1 MSPPSEISVI
11 DNNGVK
17 IIFKKIRYMCLT
29 FAILMLLSVSVHPAM
44 AEMDV
49 KDRIEKTN
57 AAIGQ
62 FQATGSGCPGCAA
75 GLFNGTFG
83 DSFDLNQL
91 NLSHINTS
99 ALNVTNFSFSV
110 REIPMGGRPGDRTID
125 GAENVTLPFG
135 TLEIQPE
142 GYRDNPVVS
151 ASMSAAGSSGEVRSL
166 AAYEGKIAD
175 FDRDPSVQDYIRNV
189 TTVFG
194 YTSRTDAYV
203 KRIDARILSGVK
215 SETTGLYD
223 VATYTYAN
231 LTTHNRYRFMAVQSI
246 TPSGVPNAP
255 MAVFPGIVMS
265 PVGTSDPDGACWYW
279 YLLIGLA
286 ALLVIAAIIA
296 SIAIAAAQ
304 AAYGGYIYYKKP
316 PLKQMKIYGIPES
329 QAQWAQWKD
338 NWLEFVHAPDGQFW
352 WTDGGKTDVIE
363 QPAPGSTAFF
373 ARTVLY
379 TLFLFLLLMML
390 ISPPLV
396 TAALTLLLLMILG
409 LAVCT
414 GMVKDQNDQITLED
428 RLNLNN
434 WVSVTEKDN
443 GRPVLVSSKGGGL
456 VFISLDEGLVDG
468 VPYVWNSTSDDPDFL
483 TDEMPLSYPDNPDKR
498 VRVWTAV
505 PPANQTRVF
514 YARYVPVNATA
525 GPALKEFRVGIVPIV
540 WGGTD
545 VDTSSQWV
553 GYGSSLAVDPKTDGM
568 HIAYLDYSG
577 TYFNAGKVM
586 YRYGEGVHWD
596 SAAVVDDSIDWTAR
610 DGTEL
615 ARRTSVALDME
626 GNPWIS
632 YMDWKNGHLKVAH
645 RLTRND
651 KEYYVPGGGVPKR
664 DRFKTE
670 TVDAYSD
677 YTGWGS
683 SIAVDR
689 QGNPHISYLRQSSKY
704 YAPQL
709 MYAHRTAAG
718 WDIRQL
724 DNAVGKG
731 AEDYRWRNPNV
742 QDGAYTSIALDSQ
755 DRPHISYVDFN
766 RDSDK
771 KKSHTCTTIAS
782 GRHPFVQC
790 NPNLQLMHIAWNGTG
805 WTKEAVDPDL
815 WGDLKNSFVD
825 QIAFTWHGLY
835 NSIAMDVHDQPHI
848 SYMSAYADPCFTLGG
863 YQVPVPT
870 CHHPVGDLKYASWDG
885 SKWGTEIVDNS
896 SDSVGL
902 YTSMK
907 IDSNDRT
914 HISYM
919 DWKNGFLRYATRP
932 RSGSWTRGIPDRQS
946 SDTGRF
952 TSLGLDHNGNP
963 RIVYMDYTNGHVKY
977 VYGDFG
983 NWTPP
988 APIPEPTQTL
998 PATTSPTLKGTPVPT
1013 GAETP
1018 APTLP
1023 AVPPE
1028 KVEKIE
1034 LLPVPGLEPPVPSGS
1049 DGNAASISPGT
1060 TAGTAVTYSFD
1071 NSPSSIA
1078 VSVNT
1083 VSLVP
1088 DREIP
1093 ESRCTV
1099 RKESP
1104 LPDFQLHGGPALYE
1118 KIEVSWINPTAIT
1131 DAKIGFSVTKSWL
1144 DENHVAPA
1152 DVVLMRQHDLKWAG
1166 LPTTFDRQEGDR
1178 YYYTAATPGF
1188 SYFAVT
1194 DKTTAL
1200 LATAVTAVPTA
1211 RAVTNP
1217 HVQESAVTPMVT
1229 SVSVKA
1235 ASGPVQLA
1243 PVAAET
1249 VAPVP
1254 VPPEPVPGLPLLW
1267 IAVAALISMLGVAG
1281 FFIGRRL
1288 WWQHQNPNLF
1298 RKYD

>member
-1 MSPPSEISVI
+1 
-11 DNNGVK
+11 
-17 IIFKKIRYMCLT
+17 MCLT
-29 FAILMLLSVSVHPAM
+29 IAILMLLSVSVHPAM
-44 AEMDV
+44 AQMEI
-49 KDRIEKTN
+49 KDRIDKAN
-57 AAIGQ
+57 AAIEQ
-62 FQATGSGCPGCAA
+62 FQNADPGCPGCAA
-75 GLFNGTFG
+75 GLFNETFSN
-83 DSFDLNQL
+83 SFDMNGI
-91 NLSHINTS
+91 NLSRINTT
-99 ALNVTNFSFSV
+99 ALNVTNFSFSM
-110 REIPMGGRPGDRTID
+110 REIPPDGRPGDQTIP
-125 GAENVTLPFG
+125 GAKNITLPFG
-135 TLEIQPE
+135 TLEIRPE
-142 GYRDNPVVS
+142 GYTAPSIVS
-151 ASMSAAGSSGEVRSL
+151 ASRSESGSSGSASSPV
-166 AAYEGKIAD
+166 AYEGKIAD

-189 TTVFG
+189 TMVFG
-194 YTSRTDAYV
+194 YTNRTDAYV
-203 KRIDARILSGVK
+203 KRLDARILSGVK

-223 VATYTYAN
+223 VATFTYTN
-231 LTTHNRYRFMAVQSI
+231 FTTHYRYRFMAVQSI
-246 TPSGVPNAP
+246 TPGGVPNAP

-286 ALLVIAAIIA
+286 ALLVIAAIVA
-296 SIAIAAAQ
+296 SVAIATAQ

-316 PLKQMKIYGIPES
+316 PLKQMKIYGIPEN

-338 NWLEFVHAPDGQFW
+338 NWLEFVNAPEGQFW

-390 ISPPLV
+390 IAPPLV
-396 TAALTLLLLMILG
+396 TAALTLLLLMLLG

-434 WVSVTEKDN
+434 WVAVTEKDN

-468 VPYVWNSTSDDPDFL
+468 VQYVWNSTSDDPDFL

-514 YARYVPVNATA
+514 SARYVPVNATA

-540 WGGTD
+540 WGGAD
-545 VDTSSQWV
+545 VDNSSQWV

-586 YRYGEGVHWD
+586 YRYGEGTHWD
-596 SAAVVDDSIDWTAR
+596 SASVVDDTIDWTTR
-610 DGTEL
+610 DGTEM
-615 ARRTSVALDME
+615 ARRTSIALDRE

-645 RLTRND
+645 RLTKND
-651 KEYYVPGGGVPKR
+651 KEYYTPGGGVPKR

-670 TVDAYSD
+670 TVDSYSD
-677 YTGWGS
+677 FTGWGS
-683 SIAVDR
+683 SIAVDG

-731 AEDYRWRNPNV
+731 AEDYRSWNPNV

-766 RDSDK
+766 RDPDK

-805 WTKEAVDPDL
+805 WTKEAVDSDL

-848 SYMSAYADPCFTLGG
+848 SYMSAYADPCFTVGG
-863 YQVPVPT
+863 YQVPIPT

-885 SKWGTEIVDNS
+885 SKWSTEIVDNS

-907 IDSNDRT
+907 IDGNDRT

-919 DWKNGFLRYATRP
+919 DWKNGFLRYATKP

-988 APIPEPTQTL
+988 APTPEPTLTL
-998 PATTSPTLKGTPVPT
+998 PATTSPTLQGTPVPT
-1013 GAETP
+1013 VP
-1018 APTLP
+1018 AG
-1023 AVPPE
+1023 PPGKE
-1028 KVEKIE
+1028 EIIE
-1034 LLPVPGLEPPVPSGS
+1034 LLPVPGLEPPVPPGGS
-1049 DGNAASISPGT
+1049 DGSAASISPGT
-1060 TAGTAVTYSFD
+1060 MAGTAVTYSFD
-1071 NSPSSIA
+1071 NPPPSGA
-1078 VSVNT
+1078 ASVNT
-1083 VSLVP
+1083 VSMVP

-1118 KIEVSWINPTAIT
+1118 KIEVSWINPSAIHE
-1131 DAKIGFSVTKSWL
+1131 ASIGFSVNKNWL
-1144 DENHVAPA
+1144 DENHIAPA
-1152 DVVLMRQHDLKWAG
+1152 DVVLMRQHDLVWAS

-1178 YYYTAATPGF
+1178 YYYTATTPGF

-1194 DKTTAL
+1194 DKSTAA
-1200 LATAVTAVPTA
+1200 ATV
-1211 RAVTNP
+1211 RAVMTMTPASGNDP
-1217 HVQESAVTPMVT
+1217 VPSAAVTPAVT
-1229 SVSVKA
+1229 RSFVRGSAKA
-1235 ASGPVQLA
+1235 AAGPAHPA
-1243 PVAAET
+1243 PVET
-1249 VAPVP
+1249 GTPVP
-1254 VPPEPVPGLPLLW
+1254 VPAAAEPASGLPLLW
-1267 IAVAALISMLGVAG
+1267 IAVAVLVSMLGVAG
-1281 FFIGRRL
+1281 FFIGRRM
-1288 WWQHQNPNLF
+1288 WWKHQNPALF
-1298 RKYD
+1298 REYD